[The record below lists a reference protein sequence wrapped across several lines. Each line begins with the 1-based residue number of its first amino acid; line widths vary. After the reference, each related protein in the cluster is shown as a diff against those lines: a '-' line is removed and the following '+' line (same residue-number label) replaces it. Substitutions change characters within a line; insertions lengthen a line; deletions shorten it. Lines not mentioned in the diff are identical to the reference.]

1 MREWRRPRS
10 PLGQRCWTL
19 HPSISSEVN
28 PQPLFLDYKSLPPVI
43 TYYRRH
49 GNWSI
54 NSTSTSKAEN
64 ELRAVQTMCGD
75 GSPTSYE
82 TTMRAPKLP
91 NPPSVAL
98 EDVLV
103 PAISALSTLAL
114 IMILASA
121 AIVLVQTW
129 NGFCGGRRDGG
140 EDGYLDNNDRRA
152 LTQLSLRYCKIILYY
167 TIRIRD
173 YKSDKKN
180 NIPERANSRGH
191 QALCRRR
198 CQWPRR
204 TSSHSWTRILPSSS
218 WSEPGAKTSPI
229 PSRRRSF
236 LAEKSSMELQGC
248 DNQGLAKSSSHYMY
262 GVLHS

>member
-1 MREWRRPRS
+1 
-10 PLGQRCWTL
+10 
-19 HPSISSEVN
+19 
-28 PQPLFLDYKSLPPVI
+28 
-43 TYYRRH
+43 
-49 GNWSI
+49 
-54 NSTSTSKAEN
+54 
-64 ELRAVQTMCGD
+64 MCGD

-173 YKSDKKN
+173 YKSDKKKQHSRTSELSRTPSPMPPPMPMATTN
-180 NIPERANSRGH
+180 FVAQLDTNSAELELERA
-191 QALCRRR
+191 RRQNLSNTFKETVFS
-198 CQWPRR
+198 C
-204 TSSHSWTRILPSSS
+204 
-218 WSEPGAKTSPI
+218 
-229 PSRRRSF
+229 
-236 LAEKSSMELQGC
+236 
-248 DNQGLAKSSSHYMY
+248 
-262 GVLHS
+262 